1 MDKPT
6 AAAPV
11 SGAKQQIEKQ
21 ARQLAYD
28 TRYKV
33 KQAMSDKSGARLD
46 PAAVRKAYM
55 AQLGKSSAAPA
66 VKARAKQMLLGE
78 DLINTRELANESVIF
93 ALRKVFVEGIEE
105 VVEENEYLQQLN
117 EMEDK
122 KYKIRVTD
130 KKTGNT
136 YVRMATRSKIAE
148 LRANSNIASVEM
160 TSYGE
165 VNKSEASKGESTAK
179 TKSGKGLDPVGQE
192 DKDIDNDGDHD
203 KTDKYLMKRRKA
215 IGNAIATR
223 KEEVIY
229 EKEDGDE
236 AKKIT
241 GKGVNNYKSKSV
253 KVFPEVSEQIKPD
266 EDLNPTQQKPVQQK
280 PVQQKSVQKEPVQK
294 EPVQQEPVQQNTSSI
309 SQVLLAKQRVNAAQ
323 KDLAN
328 KQRMAAQKQVD
339 LQSLSASYEAEGEQ
353 IDEKIT
359 AKTDMGAA
367 IDDFYTSK
375 SPQLAGRTKE
385 ERRKAAIAA
394 VLTARR
400 GGKKLGEDC
409 GCEEEPKLK
418 KSEGGIEDPR
428 EIPTK
433 TNLVKNKL
441 RAMGLKMSY
450 EPEGDQLSE
459 REDSPYE
466 KASDAALDNRYGYG
480 RASGDKRSFGRA
492 ANRSSAAAALRAIRR
507 GERSGSGTSTEAG
520 ADAVHRGWAKTAKTS
535 TDQTPEKKAKR
546 AVLANT
552 PYSKLPDDEKEK
564 DRVSFNAVRAVYKAR
579 KSNLS
584 ASYEPEGEL
593 VDENLTRASLRRREE
608 RNAARKS
615 YKSSKHHPG
624 GGGGSLMAA
633 KAKPQEPE
641 TPTEPP
647 SSNRGAIRFGKVN
660 SSFEPE
666 GEVVEEL
673 SPTQKDVLAA
683 VRASAGPGLMTGP
696 TKKKRLTP
704 KQKKE
709 MQDRSNAYIKRTSDY
724 LHSSPRD

>member
-236 AKKIT
+236 EKKIT

-253 KVFPEVSEQIKPD
+253 KVFPEVSEQMKPD

-280 PVQQKSVQKEPVQK
+280 PVQQKPVQQK
-294 EPVQQEPVQQNTSSI
+294 PVQQEPVQQNTSSI
-309 SQVLLAKQRVNAAQ
+309 SQVLLAKQRVDAAQ

-328 KQRMAAQKQVD
+328 KQRMAAQKKVD
-339 LQSLSASYEAEGEQ
+339 LQSLSASYEVEGEQ

-450 EPEGDQLSE
+450 EPEGEQLDEISANLALTASQKADE
-459 REDSPYE
+459 MRRKASLAGDKETASKKAAQASRLYAGVGPRRATERLNSSYELEGKVIDERRREDKGTPRGPEPSPAFKLVS
-466 KASDAALDNRYGYG
+466 KAM
-480 RASGDKRSFGRA
+480 
-492 ANRSSAAAALRAIRR
+492 
-507 GERSGSGTSTEAG
+507 GSGRLGVQPRGIKKDKG
-520 ADAVHRGWAKTAKTS
+520 AP
-535 TDQTPEKKAKR
+535 TPGPSMTPAQKVEKRRADAKR
-546 AVLANT
+546 AQ
-552 PYSKLPDDEKEK
+552 D
-564 DRVSFNAVRAVYKAR
+564 
-579 KSNLS
+579 
-584 ASYEPEGEL
+584 
-593 VDENLTRASLRRREE
+593 
-608 RNAARKS
+608 
-615 YKSSKHHPG
+615 
-624 GGGGSLMAA
+624 LM
-633 KAKPQEPE
+633 
-641 TPTEPP
+641 
-647 SSNRGAIRFGKVN
+647 
-660 SSFEPE
+660 
-666 GEVVEEL
+666 
-673 SPTQKDVLAA
+673 
-683 VRASAGPGLMTGP
+683 
-696 TKKKRLTP
+696 
-704 KQKKE
+704 
-709 MQDRSNAYIKRTSDY
+709 
-724 LHSSPRD
+724 HSPRD